1 MNFMKPIESEYKE
14 ARKDMGWNGLTEI
27 ESRKFKNTE
36 RNEENVKV
44 SGSLSQRVSSA
55 GRWSSGYDAALTRRR
70 SWVQLPPGPPLRN
83 YFMNILS
90 QLLGLERLRPV
101 FGRL

>member
-44 SGSLSQRVSSA
+44 SGSLS
-55 GRWSSGYDAALTRRR
+55 T
-70 SWVQLPPGPPLRN
+70 
-83 YFMNILS
+83 
-90 QLLGLERLRPV
+90 E
-101 FGRL
+101 